1 MNNNNKM
8 DKKEEI
14 KLLVNKILQILK
26 TKKIILF
33 GSYAYGTP
41 DEESDIDLCII
52 TNENQRKLD
61 IMRKIRRALIPIITH
76 PLDILV
82 YNEKE
87 FYERADLKNTFEYEI
102 LNEGIS
108 LYE

>member
-1 MNNNNKM
+1 MNNDNKM
-8 DKKEEI
+8 DSKEEI

-33 GSYAYGTP
+33 GSYAYGMP

-52 TNENQRKLD
+52 TNENERKLD
-61 IMRKIRRALIPIITH
+61 IMSKVRRALIPIITH

-82 YNEKE
+82 YSEQE
-87 FYERADLKNTFEYEI
+87 FYERANLISTLEYKI
-102 LNEGIS
+102 LNEGLI